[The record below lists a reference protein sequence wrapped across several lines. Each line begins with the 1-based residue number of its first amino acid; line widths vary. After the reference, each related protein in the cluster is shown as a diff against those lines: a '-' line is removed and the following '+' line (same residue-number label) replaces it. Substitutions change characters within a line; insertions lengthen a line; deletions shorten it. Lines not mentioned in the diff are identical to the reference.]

1 MGHSCECR
9 HLLTTQKIDKS
20 ANQMNIRLLFLPLS
34 FFLLTCAQ
42 AQWGTPF
49 NQRDDEYRLLGLKR
63 AKSAYEA
70 AKAELERNE
79 SLFNDEL
86 ISENSLEN
94 ARREFADA
102 EVNYQQSLLAVIF
115 EKQYVTVES
124 AVKYQSDDGRKHVRL
139 KLANASGGG
148 QEYRKLINIDDALF
162 RSLQPDVVNNVY
174 VSLLNDENAIISQP
188 YEAKIDRLLFGQP
201 VTLDFALLQ
210 DLDAVVV
217 NLVYGNG
224 TQRSPKIYL
233 QKDAS
238 ENKVIVQSQQ
248 FSQEVELGKTAAFD
262 LTLELFSGANT
273 TYKLEVVN
281 LPRQINSYFTDA
293 SGQARLSQ
301 FKFTESTNT
310 RQAALQVLL
319 PERPTDVV
327 QMDQPITFYA
337 LVIPREQSLKLENVH
352 EKTWTQPEIEA
363 LNVGFV
369 RLELVPRGVGEL
381 LVKAPQLYFSIGD
394 GESVTVDIDVKNE
407 GSRQL
412 DNIEITVDPPLRWQW
427 KAEPRVISS
436 LEIGEEQ
443 SLRLTFSPPEN
454 VSAGKYE
461 FRVRS
466 KAFSENRPLNGED
479 KSFTVEV
486 QAQANIFGTA
496 FIVLLILALVVGM
509 VIFGIRLSRK

>member
-1 MGHSCECR
+1 M
-9 HLLTTQKIDKS
+9 KS
-20 ANQMNIRLLFLPLS
+20 IYTFYLLS
-34 FFLLTCAQ
+34 FILFTSGVS
-42 AQWGTPF
+42 QWGTPF

-86 ISENSLEN
+86 ISENSLED

-124 AVKYQSDDGRKHVRL
+124 AVKYQSEDGRKHVRL

-238 ENKVIVQSQQ
+238 ENKVIVQSEQ

-301 FKFTESTNT
+301 FKFTESSTNT
-310 RQAALQVLL
+310 RDAALQVLL

-327 QMDQPITFYA
+327 QMDQPIIFYA
-337 LVIPREQSLKLENVH
+337 LVIPREQSLKLDNLH
-352 EKTWTQPEIEA
+352 DKIWTQPEIEA

-407 GSRQL
+407 GSRRL

-436 LEIGEEQ
+436 LEIGDEQ

-466 KAFSENRPLNGED
+466 KAFSENRPVNGED

>member
-1 MGHSCECR
+1 
-9 HLLTTQKIDKS
+9 
-20 ANQMNIRLLFLPLS
+20 MNIRLLFLPLS

-79 SLFNDEL
+79 TLFNDEL

-327 QMDQPITFYA
+327 QMDQSITFYA

-454 VSAGKYE
+454 MSAGKYE

-466 KAFSENRPLNGED
+466 KAFSENRPVNGED